1 MADAAR
7 ARKVADRIHETV
19 ARLLQGRIKDP
30 RLGFVTVTD
39 VRVTGDLQQ
48 ATVFYTVYG
57 SDEERE
63 ETAKA
68 LRSAKGLIR
77 SEVGKALG
85 IRLTPSLS
93 FQLDALPTTAKTL
106 EDALAQARVRDAQI
120 AKVAEGATYAGDAD
134 PYRHEEDEDHAGDR
148 PIAAQPGQERGAEAI
163 NPGVCVAECVV
174 HGTHPSTAWGTAL
187 LWSAWALLARSIRVL
202 RFAASAWMPTPATRS
217 RPTAARCQAL
227 GTPMRISELLM
238 SWTSSTPRIV
248 PRTDPRPPKIDAPPR
263 TTAAMMSRSWPTSSW
278 GLADLPRIM

>member
-68 LRSAKGLIR
+68 LRSR
-77 SEVGKALG
+77 
-85 IRLTPSLS
+85 RLEKL
-93 FQLDALPTTAKTL
+93 
-106 EDALAQARVRDAQI
+106 
-120 AKVAEGATYAGDAD
+120 
-134 PYRHEEDEDHAGDR
+134 
-148 PIAAQPGQERGAEAI
+148 
-163 NPGVCVAECVV
+163 
-174 HGTHPSTAWGTAL
+174 
-187 LWSAWALLARSIRVL
+187 
-202 RFAASAWMPTPATRS
+202 AASREKENS
-217 RPTAARCQAL
+217 NEEEE
-227 GTPMRISELLM
+227 G
-238 SWTSSTPRIV
+238 
-248 PRTDPRPPKIDAPPR
+248 
-263 TTAAMMSRSWPTSSW
+263 
-278 GLADLPRIM
+278 

>member
-48 ATVFYTVYG
+48 ATIFYTVYG

-85 IRLTPSLS
+85 IRLTPSLT

-106 EDALAQARVRDAQI
+106 EDALAQARGHDAQL
-120 AKVAEGATYAGDAD
+120 AKAAEGATYAGEAAH
-134 PYRHEEDEDHAGDR
+134 YRHDDEDTGEADDDDEQTANQGPARD
-148 PIAAQPGQERGAEAI
+148 AE
-163 NPGVCVAECVV
+163 
-174 HGTHPSTAWGTAL
+174 
-187 LWSAWALLARSIRVL
+187 
-202 RFAASAWMPTPATRS
+202 
-217 RPTAARCQAL
+217 
-227 GTPMRISELLM
+227 
-238 SWTSSTPRIV
+238 
-248 PRTDPRPPKIDAPPR
+248 
-263 TTAAMMSRSWPTSSW
+263 
-278 GLADLPRIM
+278 GL

>member
-1 MADAAR
+1 MSSPR
-7 ARKVADRIHETV
+7 VRKIADRIQVIV
-19 ARLLQGRIKDP
+19 AEMLERRVKDP

-48 ATVFYTVYG
+48 ATIFYTVYG

-85 IRLTPSLS
+85 IRLTPSLT

-120 AKVAEGATYAGDAD
+120 AKAAEGATYAGEAD
-134 PYRHEEDEDHAGDR
+134 PYRHDDEDTGEADEDDEQTADQGPARD
-148 PIAAQPGQERGAEAI
+148 AE
-163 NPGVCVAECVV
+163 
-174 HGTHPSTAWGTAL
+174 
-187 LWSAWALLARSIRVL
+187 
-202 RFAASAWMPTPATRS
+202 
-217 RPTAARCQAL
+217 
-227 GTPMRISELLM
+227 
-238 SWTSSTPRIV
+238 
-248 PRTDPRPPKIDAPPR
+248 
-263 TTAAMMSRSWPTSSW
+263 
-278 GLADLPRIM
+278 GL

>member
-57 SDEERE
+57 SDEDRE

-77 SEVGKALG
+77 SEVGKAPG
-85 IRLTPSLS
+85 DPSHPVP
-93 FQLDALPTTAKTL
+93 DLP
-106 EDALAQARVRDAQI
+106 ARRPA
-120 AKVAEGATYAGDAD
+120 
-134 PYRHEEDEDHAGDR
+134 HDR
-148 PIAAQPGQERGAEAI
+148 Q
-163 NPGVCVAECVV
+163 
-174 HGTHPSTAWGTAL
+174 
-187 LWSAWALLARSIRVL
+187 
-202 RFAASAWMPTPATRS
+202 
-217 RPTAARCQAL
+217 
-227 GTPMRISELLM
+227 
-238 SWTSSTPRIV
+238 
-248 PRTDPRPPKIDAPPR
+248 DPRRCPGPGPGARRPDR
-263 TTAAMMSRSWPTSSW
+263 QGRR
-278 GLADLPRIM
+278 GRHLCG

>member
-57 SDEERE
+57 SDEDRE

-77 SEVGKALG
+77 AEVGKALG
-85 IRLTPSLS
+85 IRLTPSLT

-134 PYRHEEDEDHAGDR
+134 PYRHEEDEEAEDDDPQAEETD
-148 PIAAQPGQERGAEAI
+148 QE
-163 NPGVCVAECVV
+163 
-174 HGTHPSTAWGTAL
+174 
-187 LWSAWALLARSIRVL
+187 
-202 RFAASAWMPTPATRS
+202 PAT
-217 RPTAARCQAL
+217 
-227 GTPMRISELLM
+227 
-238 SWTSSTPRIV
+238 
-248 PRTDPRPPKIDAPPR
+248 DAE
-263 TTAAMMSRSWPTSSW
+263 
-278 GLADLPRIM
+278 DL

>member
-93 FQLDALPTTAKTL
+93 FQLDAL
-106 EDALAQARVRDAQI
+106 AQARVRDAQI
-120 AKVAEGATYAGDAD
+120 AKAAEGATYAGDAD
-134 PYRHEEDEDHAGDR
+134 PYRHDEEAVGGD
-148 PIAAQPGQERGAEAI
+148 PQAEEGEQE
-163 NPGVCVAECVV
+163 
-174 HGTHPSTAWGTAL
+174 
-187 LWSAWALLARSIRVL
+187 
-202 RFAASAWMPTPATRS
+202 PATD
-217 RPTAARCQAL
+217 T
-227 GTPMRISELLM
+227 E
-238 SWTSSTPRIV
+238 
-248 PRTDPRPPKIDAPPR
+248 
-263 TTAAMMSRSWPTSSW
+263 
-278 GLADLPRIM
+278 DL